1 MIFRARSKA
10 ELILFSFR
18 LSRGTGEVHS
28 TKQNRRNKFLPPVVV
43 YLDFDVHALKE
54 QCHEISQI
62 R

>member
-43 YLDFDVHALKE
+43 YLDFGRWLI
-54 QCHEISQI
+54 C
-62 R
+62 